1 MSCFLHLTKRSE
13 FLRVQNRGSK
23 TVSKAFVL
31 QGCQRADSAD
41 DIASWRVGFTASK
54 RVGNAVRRNRAK
66 RRLRALVRQEM
77 PDLARPEIDYVLIAR
92 VPATDASYRLDPKAL
107 RIAIKELHK
116 KLDRRS
122 AASGSNTN
130 KPSASD
136 PDISGSNANLSHASS
151 AHAHV
156 AKAHVAK
163 AHVAKASGTTA
174 SESNSKDLKGLT
186 ALKSEQPH
194 AEPDTK
200 TIDEERASKTLENT
214 DLETHAGPVR
224 TAKGAK

>member
-151 AHAHV
+151 AHAHI
-156 AKAHVAK
+156 
-163 AHVAKASGTTA
+163 AKASGTTA

-200 TIDEERASKTLENT
+200 KIDKERASKTLENT

>member
-1 MSCFLHLTKRSE
+1 MSCFVHLTKRSE

-156 AKAHVAK
+156 AKA
-163 AHVAKASGTTA
+163 SGTTA

-200 TIDEERASKTLENT
+200 KIDKERASKTLENT

>member
-1 MSCFLHLTKRSE
+1 MSCFLHLIKRSE

-151 AHAHV
+151 AHAHI
-156 AKAHVAK
+156 AKAHI
-163 AHVAKASGTTA
+163 AKASGTTA
-174 SESNSKDLKGLT
+174 SESNTNDLKGL
-186 ALKSEQPH
+186 AAHKSEDPH

-200 TIDEERASKTLENT
+200 KIDKERASKTLENT